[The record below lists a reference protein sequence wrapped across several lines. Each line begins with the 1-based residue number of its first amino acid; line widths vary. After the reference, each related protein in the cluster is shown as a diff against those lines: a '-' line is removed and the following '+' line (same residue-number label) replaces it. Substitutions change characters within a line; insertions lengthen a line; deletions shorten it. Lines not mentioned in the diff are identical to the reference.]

1 MSGGDL
7 PMGDLAAGQ
16 APEDR
21 YQLGPATVAQLARVA
36 VAADR
41 GPRAVPLLTGVLL
54 DGHQVAAT
62 DDRRLA
68 IATTAE
74 DLPRLVLPARP
85 LTRAARGGPKGLTLS
100 LGNQTVQLQ
109 ATTSSRSW
117 TLTCLPAASYPD
129 LTPHL
134 DQLHPDEVVEVE
146 AAALRDLVAPWT
158 SRAPSLMLCPTDG
171 GLRVAADDGTA
182 LATLA
187 AKSTASRPLAVA
199 PTLLLDLLATA
210 ASETVRLQLSRRPL
224 PGAILLRE
232 DGFTHALLCCRPPT
246 TEAAA

>member
-1 MSGGDL
+1 MD
-7 PMGDLAAGQ
+7 DLAAGQ
-16 APEDR
+16 APTDH
-21 YQLGPATVAQLARVA
+21 YQLRPATVAQLARVA

-68 IATTAE
+68 IATIVE

-85 LTRAARGGPKGLTLS
+85 LTRAARGGPRGLTLS
-100 LGNQTVQLQ
+100 LGDQTVRLR
-109 ATTSSRSW
+109 ANRPGRSW
-117 TLTCLPAASYPD
+117 TLTCLPAAGYPD

-134 DQLHPDEVVEVE
+134 DQLHTDEVVEVE
-146 AAALRDLVAPWT
+146 VAALRDLVAPWA
-158 SRAPSLMLCPTDG
+158 SRASSLMLCPTDG

-187 AKSTASRPLAVA
+187 AESTASRPLAVA

-210 ASETVRLQLSRRPL
+210 AGETVRLQVSRRPP

-232 DGFTHALLCCRPPT
+232 DGFTHALLCRRQPT
-246 TEAAA
+246 AEAAA